1 MEILKALC
9 RGIPLGGDVDL
20 REIADKTHGFTGA
33 DLKAVLYNA
42 QLQAA
47 HAALDSD
54 MEHMTGKTPEEGGRG
69 LRNEQTVS
77 SERKKLVF
85 RLNSSGLKKD
95 YQIMDE
101 QQVCE

>member
-9 RGIPLGGDVDL
+9 RGIPLDEDVDL
-20 REIADKTHGFTGA
+20 KEIAEKTDGFTGA

-47 HAALDSD
+47 HAALDFD
-54 MEHMTGKTPEEGGRG
+54 MEHMTRETPEEGDRE
-69 LRNEQTVS
+69 LRNDQRLS

-85 RLNSSGLKKD
+85 HFNPSGLNKD